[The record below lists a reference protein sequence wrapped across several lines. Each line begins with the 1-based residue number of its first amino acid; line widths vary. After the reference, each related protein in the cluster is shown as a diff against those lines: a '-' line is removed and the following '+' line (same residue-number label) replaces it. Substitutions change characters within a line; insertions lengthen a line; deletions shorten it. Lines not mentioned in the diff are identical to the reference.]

1 MCKGQLT
8 ICKSGIEVHNSH
20 IFPKNKKT
28 MIKEI
33 ELQAISLHYTNKEY
47 KNISNILSKLKYP
60 KNKLG
65 GMVTDTYAYIIC
77 KKESYEK
84 LYKDLSIKNIRVR
97 GEVAKTKYV
106 THLKNIPVVVNSDKI
121 NTILKN
127 IEEMTNS

>member
-1 MCKGQLT
+1 
-8 ICKSGIEVHNSH
+8 
-20 IFPKNKKT
+20 

-33 ELQAISLHYTNKEY
+33 ELQAISLYYTNKEY

-65 GMVTDTYAYIIC
+65 GMVTNTYAYIIC
-77 KKESYEK
+77 KKECYEK
-84 LYKDLSIKNIRVR
+84 LYKDLSVKNIRIR
-97 GEVAKTKYV
+97 GEIAKTKYI
-106 THLKNIPVVVNSDKI
+106 THLKDIPKIVNSDKI